1 MKEKLYRKAEELV
14 ILLKNKNL
22 TIATAESCT
31 GGMVSEVLTEISGVS
46 SVFNLGITSYT
57 NEIKNKILGVHSET
71 LDNFGAVSAETACE
85 MAENVSKLANS
96 DIGVSVTGVAGPSAS
111 EGHNPGYVFIAVSFE
126 DKRCFKLLN
135 IEPKSREFIRES
147 AVYNLL
153 ELVIGI
159 IKENDNG

>member
-1 MKEKLYRKAEELV
+1 MKDKLYKKAEELV
-14 ILLKNKNL
+14 SLLKNENL

-57 NEIKNKILGVHSET
+57 NEIKNMILNVKSET
-71 LDNFGAVSAETACE
+71 LEKFGAVSGETACE

-96 DIGVSVTGVAGPSAS
+96 DIGISVTGVAGPSAS

-126 DKRCFKLLN
+126 DKLEVKLLN
-135 IEPKSREFIRES
+135 IEPKNREFIRQS
-147 AVYNLL
+147 AVYGLL
-153 ELVIGI
+153 ELTISI